1 MAGRVDYLQPG
12 EEPLF
17 VSDRHRLSI
26 VDGVLGILVLWLV
39 AVAVILGVFLY
50 PFSRFMD
57 AIGIPLLV
65 LVSVIAAIGLLVLY
79 WRYKTTRYVITE
91 GRVYKSYGKL
101 RFYLLQTTYDKV
113 TDMQVHQ
120 SLFGRLWG
128 FGTITLQT
136 AGTGLMLDGVPDPL
150 AMKQRI
156 ESARTRFLET
166 LVGEQGARR
175 PAQKTTEGGPEEA
188 ARVEAEAT
196 EAGPLFRVGPSLAS
210 FLGTLASSLFFL
222 LIVGVFI
229 VFGTMGGQAGF
240 FIPAAFFGV
249 MLAFGIVNSW
259 IQYRYTRYEVHP
271 WGVVVTSGWL
281 SRRRVETTYDKVTDV
296 STQQTLMGRVLDYG
310 SIKINTAGSNEA
322 PVVFSGLGDPDRVK
336 ALIDETRRKRRRV

>member
-1 MAGRVDYLQPG
+1 MAGAVDYLQPG

-17 VSDRHRLSI
+17 VSDRHRLSV

-39 AVAVILGVFLY
+39 AVALIIGLFRYLFPDY
-50 PFSRFMD
+50 MD
-57 AIGIPLLV
+57 AIGVPLLV
-65 LVSVIAAIGLLVLY
+65 LVTVIAAIGLLALY
-79 WRYKTTRYVITE
+79 WRYKTTRYVITA
-91 GRVYKSYGKL
+91 GRVYKSYGRL

-136 AGTGLMLDGVPDPL
+136 AGTGLMLDGIPDPL

-166 LVGEQGARR
+166 LVAEQRARR
-175 PAQKTTEGGPEEA
+175 PAAKTTDD
-188 ARVEAEAT
+188 AT
-196 EAGPLFRVGPSLAS
+196 EAVAGMEDETTTDPLIRVGPSLAS

-222 LIVGVFI
+222 LIIGILVIFGLVGRE
-229 VFGTMGGQAGF
+229 AGF
-240 FIPAAFFGV
+240 FIPAILFGA
-249 MLAFGIVNSW
+249 MLAFGIVTSW

-296 STQQTLMGRVLDYG
+296 STQQTLIGRVLDYG

-322 PVVFSGLGDPDRVK
+322 PVVFNGLGDPDRIK
-336 ALIDETRRKRRRV
+336 ALIDETRRKRRRG